1 MADAPGARRIVW
13 LASYP
18 KSGNTWMR
26 AFLSNYLA
34 DGDAPVDINSLDT
47 GGPIASARAVFDD
60 AVGVEASDLTQD
72 EIERYRP
79 RVYLQVAANSSETLY
94 LKIHDA
100 FTYTPDGS
108 PLVPAGGHKGR
119 ALPHPQ
125 PAGRGGLLCASR
137 RNLGGQDGCQDE
149 RSRVRLC

>member
-1 MADAPGARRIVW
+1 MRVEHFSLVAMAANAARVVRVTRPTHPYLLDELASAVEEDLMGEGRVTDAPGARRIVW

-34 DGDAPVDINSLDT
+34 DGDKPVDINSLDT
-47 GGPIASARAVFDD
+47 GGPIASARTIFDE

-79 RVYLQVAANSSETLY
+79 RVY
-94 LKIHDA
+94 
-100 FTYTPDGS
+100 
-108 PLVPAGGHKGR
+108 R
-119 ALPHPQ
+119 
-125 PAGRGGLLCASR
+125 AGRC
-137 RNLGGQDGCQDE
+137 
-149 RSRVRLC
+149 